1 MKSFISEL
9 IKSSRI
15 HSQPFFISLL
25 NGMMDKEH
33 FKETQIGIL
42 DAVEFFSRP
51 MFIISSKLDSYEHR
65 YYIIRNI
72 LDEHGNGEIKN
83 AHGNTFRKY
92 LFSLGA
98 TEKEVKNRKANK
110 AAVKYNNIL
119 MDCSLNSSTMRSI
132 AMMGIIEERYSK
144 ISATIVKEILKKK
157 WVSKDSLCH
166 YSLHEELDV
175 EHAKGFY
182 NIIKDG
188 WKDIDSKEEIK
199 KGLSLGN
206 SMILNLYNDTLKK
219 K

>member
-1 MKSFISEL
+1 VKNFISEL
-9 IKSSRI
+9 IKSSPI
-15 HSQPFFISLL
+15 HRQPFFISLL
-25 NGMMDKEH
+25 NGTMDKER

-51 MFIISSKLDSYEHR
+51 MFIISSKLDSYEDR
-65 YYIIRNI
+65 YCIIRNI
-72 LDEHGNGEIKN
+72 LDEHGNGEIKK
-83 AHGNTFRKY
+83 AHGNTFRQY

-98 TEKEVKNRKANK
+98 TEKQIKNRKPNQ

-119 MDCSLNSSTMRSI
+119 MECSLNSPTMRSV

-157 WVSKDSLCH
+157 WISKENLYH

-175 EHAKGFY
+175 EHAQGFY
-182 NIIKDG
+182 NIIKG
-188 WKDIDSKEEIK
+188 SWEDINSKEEIK

-206 SMILNLYNDTLKK
+206 SMILNLYNDTL
-219 K
+219 

>member
-1 MKSFISEL
+1 
-9 IKSSRI
+9 
-15 HSQPFFISLL
+15 
-25 NGMMDKEH
+25 MDKEH
-33 FKETQIGIL
+33 FKETQVGIL
-42 DAVEFFSRP
+42 DAVEFFSKP
-51 MFIISSKLDSYEHR
+51 MFIISSKLNSYEHR

-98 TEKEVKNRKANK
+98 TEKEIKNRKLNE

-157 WVSKDSLCH
+157 WVSKDSLYH

-175 EHAKGFY
+175 EHAQGFY

-188 WKDIDSKEEIK
+188 WRDIDSKEEIK

-206 SMILNLYNDTLKK
+206 SMILNLYNDTLYKK
-219 K
+219 ITKTYGKKSFRKK